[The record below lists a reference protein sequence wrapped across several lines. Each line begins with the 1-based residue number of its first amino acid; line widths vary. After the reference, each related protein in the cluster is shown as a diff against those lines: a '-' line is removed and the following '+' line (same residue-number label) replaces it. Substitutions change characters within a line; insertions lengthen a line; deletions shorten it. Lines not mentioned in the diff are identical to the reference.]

1 MNAGEEPNTE
11 KNAGLTHDGDTSLER
26 EQIGAIVRSTFREEA
41 DASAFRKTRVHRT
54 VHASLVDT

>member
-1 MNAGEEPNTE
+1 MDMR
-11 KNAGLTHDGDTSLER
+11 LTHDGDSSLER

-41 DASAFRKTRVHRT
+41 DTSALGQTRVHRT